1 MRKRTIRKKWALIDP
16 IQYAIRGACITTRAE
31 LDKLLL
37 RELAA
42 LDALVKGHGTL
53 ADWQDIN
60 AANNLCQTMAEM
72 GVGPEALPTTKAVEE
87 ALIDAARRF
96 ERTRK
101 MGLTGTGI
109 QAIRDML
116 EYHDLQRQSVSRS
129 TYENAIRLVTAHIKS
144 GHSVKAIED
153 LI

>member
-1 MRKRTIRKKWALIDP
+1 MRKKTKRKHWQLIDT
-16 IQYAIRGACITTRAE
+16 IQYAVRGACITTRAE

-53 ADWQDIN
+53 ADWQDVN

-72 GVGPEALPTTKAVEE
+72 GIGPEALPTTKAVEE

-96 ERTRK
+96 ERTGK
-101 MGLTGTGI
+101 VGLTGTGI

-116 EYHDLQRQSVSRS
+116 EYHDLQRQSVPRS

-144 GHSVKAIED
+144 GHSVQAIED